1 MKSSNDIYHGDE
13 HITDKPQKFKV
24 KASEVV
30 HYEVEVEAYSEE
42 EAYDL
47 ATEEITKDGIN
58 VERIYDT
65 SSFQYDSCTEVNDVP
80 ERDYNFSYGGTD

>member
-13 HITDKPQKFKV
+13 HITDKPFRYIV

-30 HYEVEVEAYSEE
+30 HYEVEVEAYSED

-47 ATEEITKDGIN
+47 AIDEMTQNGIN
-58 VERIYDT
+58 VETIKDS
-65 SSFQYDSCTEVNDVP
+65 SSFQIDSIREKLPDWN
-80 ERDYNFSYGGTD
+80 YNYRLGE